1 MTTLS
6 ASGAAILLSA
16 GGGGGLADIDFGL
29 FVWTLIL
36 FALFA
41 VILARFGWKPL
52 LKIIEDREKG
62 VRDAV
67 ESAHKANAEAQAL
80 LARHQDLLRS
90 AGREREEIL
99 KKAMQEADRL
109 RGELVANARDEA
121 EGLIQRAREEIGRET
136 RHALADARTQIA
148 DLAVEAASKIV
159 VSSMT
164 PEAQKKLAQEFVDNL
179 PRLR

>member
-6 ASGAAILLSA
+6 VSGGAVLLSA
-16 GGGGGLADIDFGL
+16 GGGGLADIDFGL
-29 FVWTLIL
+29 FLWALVL
-36 FALFA
+36 FLVFA
-41 VILARFGWKPL
+41 AVLARFGWKPL
-52 LKIIEDREKG
+52 LKIVEEREKS

-99 KKAMQEADRL
+99 KKAMQEAERL
-109 RGELVANARDEA
+109 RAELVASAKDEA
-121 EGLIQRAREEIGRET
+121 EGLIQRAREEIDRET

-164 PEAQKKLAQEFVDNL
+164 PEAQKKLVQEFVDNL
-179 PRLR
+179 PPLT